1 LSRLFPSVG
10 GGSFLAPQDKRAAVQ
25 ATSTAG
31 VAATSDSFGCGAIGA
46 VNIPS
51 SSAQAGAA
59 GAPGI
64 VILELYA

>member
-10 GGSFLAPQDKRAAVQ
+10 GGSFLAPQDRRAAV
-25 ATSTAG
+25 AASSGAG
-31 VAATSDSFGCGAIGA
+31 IAATSDSFGCGAIGA

-59 GAPGI
+59 GAAGI
-64 VILELYA
+64 VIVELYA